1 MNYDLFDYIGTGN
14 GMETVGDRMRQQAR
28 EEKMFVYVRWTL
40 ITSILSLVATII
52 LGVLNIMTSALMR

>member
-1 MNYDLFDYIGTGN
+1 MSNNLFDYIGTGN

-28 EEKMFVYVRWTL
+28 EEKTFIYVRWTL
-40 ITSILSLVATII
+40 ITSMLSLVATII